1 MRCSVSFPRYRRCTP
16 LSVFL
21 FALPTPL
28 PPSCTDRYTILH
40 PHLIVASPNRSSFS
54 LQSLPTIATYPAQNS
69 RSIPSNLF
77 VVDYLS
83 FFPQIFF
90 LPFIS
95 TLFFPCLLFPV
106 LPFSARL
113 RIPSSSL
120 APRVRKTRPTPYRRR
135 GWERCKYLAICFP
148 RVERTKRR
156 SRRSHWLRCDRSRL
170 RPIDHV
176 PRLEVNAFVASTR
189 ASRRAGVAKFLRGIY
204 VLLSCNLLFDHVAS
218 AISMSLDDNLCFS
231 RQFSSTVSNNYVK
244 FSRNFVRRCTSRLV
258 IARCRPFNAS
268 SMQMLFASWIFNPQL
283 E

>member
-1 MRCSVSFPRYRRCTP
+1 MHRS
-16 LSVFL
+16 LHH
-21 FALPTPL
+21 PTPPPHRCFSESLVFFPPVAPHHCHVSCAKLSFNPFQPVRRRL
-28 PPSCTDRYTILH
+28 P
-40 PHLIVASPNRSSFS
+40 F
-54 LQSLPTIATYPAQNS
+54 
-69 RSIPSNLF
+69 
-77 VVDYLS
+77 

-204 VLLSCNLLFDHVAS
+204 VLLSCNLLFDHVAN